1 MKPFNMGTSSF
12 YSDCN
17 SDYHEIFWQFVSM
30 YTRAILSN
38 TSKFIMNQK
47 KRKFKTIF
55 IHEVL

>member
-30 YTRAILSN
+30 YTRAILTN
-38 TSKFIMNQK
+38 TSKFIRNQK
-47 KRKFKTIF
+47 
-55 IHEVL
+55 